1 MSDFFMGVDEVA
13 KELEVSKSFAYK
25 VMREL
30 NTELKK
36 KGYLTVSGKV
46 AESIFWKSCVT
57 VNPKAKR
64 SDTGGCL

>member
-30 NTELKK
+30 NAELKK

-46 AESIFWKSCVT
+46 SRKYFLEKLCYGESESEKE
-57 VNPKAKR
+57 
-64 SDTGGCL
+64 